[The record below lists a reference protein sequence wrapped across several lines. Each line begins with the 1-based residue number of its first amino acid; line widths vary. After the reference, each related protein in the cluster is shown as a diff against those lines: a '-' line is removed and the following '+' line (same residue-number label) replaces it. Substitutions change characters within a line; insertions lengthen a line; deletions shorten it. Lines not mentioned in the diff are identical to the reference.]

1 MKTIKTK
8 IENYEVELE
17 IDIQDEPSTDCTV
30 LHGNYSASLA
40 CLSQTGK
47 LWSHSNFD
55 EEKEVSDLIIHRIED
70 WAESNGY

>member
-17 IDIQDEPSTDCTV
+17 IDMQDDLSTDCIV
-30 LHGNYSASLA
+30 SSGNYSASLA

-55 EEKEVSDLIIHRIED
+55 EEKEVSDLIIHQIED

>member
-17 IDIQDEPSTDCTV
+17 IDIQDDPITDCIV
-30 LHGNYSASLA
+30 SSGNYSASLA

-55 EEKEVSDLIIHRIED
+55 EEKEVSDLIIHQIED

>member
-17 IDIQDEPSTDCTV
+17 IDLNEDPSTDCFV
-30 LHGNYSASLA
+30 SRGNYSASLA

-47 LWSHSNFD
+47 LWSHSNID
-55 EEKEVSDLIIHRIED
+55 EEKEVLDRVIHKIED
-70 WAESNGY
+70 WAEANGY

>member
-17 IDIQDEPSTDCTV
+17 IDMQDDLSTDCTV

-55 EEKEVSDLIIHRIED
+55 EEKEVSDLIIHQIED